1 MNELE
6 KKIHAIL
13 FWKNEP
19 MTLKELAKI
28 TSTKEENIT
37 SALINIRQALE
48 QTGVTLIK
56 NEDEYRLA
64 TDRSVS
70 DTIENLQRNELS
82 KELSKATL
90 ETLSII
96 LYKGPV
102 KRSDIDYIRGVNSQ
116 FTIRHLEIR
125 GLIEKK
131 NHPED
136 ARVFLYQPTSD
147 LLAFLGIKNKE
158 ELDGFEDL
166 NKKIENYQKN
176 IEETLEENNSNNS

>member
-19 MTLKELAKI
+19 MTIKELSKLTSSNEQDVLLSLTKI
-28 TSTKEENIT
+28 
-37 SALINIRQALE
+37 QQMLE

-64 TDRSVS
+64 TDKSVS
-70 DTIENLQRNELS
+70 STIDDLQKNELN

-102 KRSDIDYIRGVNSQ
+102 KRADIDYIRGVNSQ

-131 NHPED
+131 PHPDD
-136 ARVFLYQPTSD
+136 ARVYLYQPTLD

-158 ELDGFEDL
+158 ELEGFEDL
-166 NKKIENYQKN
+166 NKKIEDYQKN
-176 IEETLEENNSNNS
+176 IEINSDNNTNDN